1 MHTNMVTFHSDGVG
15 RTGAFICIYS
25 QLERVKMEGVA
36 DIFQF
41 IKDSR
46 LQRKGLVRHQV
57 RHFFGLIIITS
68 LFNHFFYRITTF
80 SVMR

>member
-1 MHTNMVTFHSDGVG
+1 MYFVLFVCSDGVG

-57 RHFFGLIIITS
+57 RHFYYSYIHQFIANIFS
-68 LFNHFFYRITTF
+68 CRITTF